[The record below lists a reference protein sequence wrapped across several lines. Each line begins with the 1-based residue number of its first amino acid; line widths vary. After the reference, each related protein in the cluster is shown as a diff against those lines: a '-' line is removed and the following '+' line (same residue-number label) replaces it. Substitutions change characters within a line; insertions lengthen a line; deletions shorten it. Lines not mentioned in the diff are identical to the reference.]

1 MNESFRCRLVT
12 WDEIANWTGGVGA
25 KIKRS
30 DFDPDVIV
38 GLTRG
43 GWVAARLLADLLGIK
58 RLYAVKV
65 EHWGITAQPDGKA
78 RLVQGLA
85 NDISGRNVLIV
96 DDITDT
102 GESLELATRH
112 VAKGD
117 PGELRSAT
125 VLHITHSKFEPDFY
139 EIEVPKEEW
148 AWFIFPWNLHEDL
161 RTIIP
166 KTLNGTAQTVPEI
179 GEILQS
185 AFQLNLD
192 SDLIEGTLRE
202 LTEAGTATK
211 RGSGY
216 RLTSDG
222 DTSESNTGNVGRK
235 LRS

>member
-1 MNESFRCRLVT
+1 MNDSFRCRLVT

-25 KIKRS
+25 KIKQS

-43 GWVAARLLADLLGIK
+43 GWVAARLLCDLLGIK

-78 RLVQGLA
+78 RLIQGLA
-85 NDISGRNVLIV
+85 TDISDRNVLIV
-96 DDITDT
+96 DDVTDT

-117 PGELRSAT
+117 PRELRSAT
-125 VLHITHSKFEPDFY
+125 VLHITHSKFKPDFY

-166 KTLNGTAQTVPEI
+166 KTLDGTARTVAEVKAAL
-179 GEILQS
+179 ES
-185 AFQLNLD
+185 HFQLDLD

-202 LTEAGTATK
+202 LTEAGTATRK
-211 RGSGY
+211 GRGYS
-216 RLTSDG
+216 LASDG
-222 DTSESNTGNVGRK
+222 DTGEDRTGEGRRK